1 MFLFIKTTIRFA
13 LRHRITLLML
23 AVVSGA
29 AAVIWSRPQLRAHA
43 ITLSGRVLE
52 WAGVQQQADDA
63 NEKYWCPMHPQ
74 IKRSNENEVC
84 PICNMALVPLQRNT
98 GDLTLTARQVQ
109 QAGVATE
116 AVIRRKLY
124 REIDTTGR
132 LDYDER
138 RYAGISCWVPGK
150 SRVDELHVNF
160 TGDSV
165 EEGELIASIYSPALI
180 TAQEEFLLTLEDAET
195 RRDRTT
201 RGPIGL
207 DADTFVNSAR
217 QKLLNQGMT
226 ADQVDRLAETRQVL
240 ERVPVLAPISGT
252 VIERHVQE
260 GQYVEEGEWLF
271 HLADLSHLWLFVDIY
286 EEELFSVHEEQLATV
301 TVLSLP
307 GETFA
312 GPVAFIDR
320 EVQPETRT
328 VRVRIDIDNSDGR
341 LKPNMYA
348 RVRLRNEFPEVLAV
362 PENAVLQSGQRAV
375 AVVREG
381 DGLFQPRELRIGQ
394 RWLYPSDVGYR
405 PGGVSQFGEDRIR
418 YHEVLEG
425 LAPGEDVVTAGAFL
439 LNAEAQF
446 KSVLTKMLPPTDQ
459 PASLEQAM
467 GEEVAATIRAVLDA
481 YFDLTTS
488 LTEDKLEPIRGQAS
502 ALAAAARDLATQ
514 AESSNLP
521 GLERSATQ
529 LAEHADT
536 LTGDVPDDLHAAR
549 VGFGRISHEM
559 FVLLNENGG
568 ATLFGQDVFAFH
580 CGMAKVGYENWLW
593 WSPEKHNPYMGQR
606 MLTCGTPLETLDPA
620 GGAPASQ
627 STVNT
632 SGERQHAQH

>member
-1 MFLFIKTTIRFA
+1 MILFLKSTTRA
-13 LRHRITLLML
+13 LFRHWGKLFFL
-23 AVVSGA
+23 ALIAGSAGVV
-29 AAVIWSRPQLRAHA
+29 WFQPQLRAEA
-43 ITLSGRVLE
+43 WAQYNRALE
-52 WAGVQQQADDA
+52 WAGLVQHTHDADQV
-63 NEKYWCPMHPQ
+63 YWCPMHPQ
-74 IKRSNENEVC
+74 IKRSDPNEVC
-84 PICNMALVPLQRNT
+84 PICNMALVPLDRDST

-116 AVIRRKLY
+116 AVVRRKLY

-138 RYAGISCWVPGK
+138 RYAGISSWVPGK

-180 TAQEEFLLTLEDAET
+180 TAQEEFLLTLQDAET

-201 RGPIGL
+201 RGL
-207 DADTFVNSAR
+207 DADALVDSAR
-217 QKLLNQGMT
+217 QKLINQGMT
-226 ADQVDRLAETRQVL
+226 PDQVDRLEETRQVL

-252 VIERHVQE
+252 VITRHVQA
-260 GQYVEEGEWLF
+260 GQYFEEGDWLF

-286 EEELFSVHEEQLATV
+286 EEELSSVHEGQTATV
-301 TVLSLP
+301 TVPSLP

-328 VRVRIDIDNSDGR
+328 VRVRIDMDNSDGR
-341 LKPNMYA
+341 LKPEMYA
-348 RVRLRNEFPEVLAV
+348 RVRLRHEFPEVLAV
-362 PENAVLQSGQRAV
+362 PESAVLWSGQRTV
-375 AVVREG
+375 AIVREG
-381 DGLFQPRELRIGQ
+381 DGLFQPREVRIGQ

-405 PGGVSQFGEDRIR
+405 PGGVSQFGEERIR

-446 KSVLTKMLPPTDQ
+446 KSVLTKMLPPADQ

-467 GEEVAATIRAVLDA
+467 GEEIAAGIRTVLDA

-488 LTEDKLEPIRGQAS
+488 LTEDKLEPIPGQAS

-514 AESSNLP
+514 AESSNVP

-529 LAEHADT
+529 LAGYAET
-536 LTGDVPDDLHAAR
+536 LAGDGPDDLHEAR

-559 FVLLNENGG
+559 FVLLNDNGG
-568 ATLFGQDVFAFH
+568 MTLFGRDVYAFH
-580 CGMAKVGYENWLW
+580 CGMANVGYENWLW
-593 WSPEKHNPYMGQR
+593 WSPEKHNPYMGQGS
-606 MLTCGTPLETLDPA
+606 MLTCGTPLKTLDPS
-620 GGAPASQ
+620 GGATTTADKAEPATGGGSPDA
-627 STVNT
+627 
-632 SGERQHAQH
+632 H